1 MNREIWDDIVN
12 NYINGNKK
20 DAYKLAR
27 KLTAN
32 EMIQFI
38 KEDKEMY
45 GYDSIV
51 NGRLSL
57 IDLIYIAKG

>member
-1 MNREIWDDIVN
+1 MNRELWDDIVN

-27 KLTAN
+27 KLTSKQ
-32 EMIQFI
+32 MIQFI
-38 KEDKEMY
+38 KEDKEIY

>member
-27 KLTAN
+27 KLTSKQ
-32 EMIQFI
+32 MIQFI
-38 KEDKEMY
+38 KEDKEIY